1 MFIIFHFPF
10 SITFL
15 LLFLSFSF
23 SFPFPYALSYFSFP
37 FPFLFLS
44 FSFSSPFLFLFLSFS
59 FPFPCL
65 FLFLFLFRFLFL
77 CLFLFLSFSFL
88 FLPFRFPFSFS
99 WQPGNPATG
108 NPATRH
114 PGTPAPRHPGN
125 PATRQP
131 GNPAPRHPGNPATRQ
146 PGNPATRQPGT
157 PAIRPHDESMFKLDQ
172 VGAFS
177 CLQCRQGAVNDMHA
191 VVLWATSVMAK
202 DWWESQFGRCCT
214 FFWSTAQIAP
224 AAAMA
229 AGFPRGAQLGN
240 LSMVKLTA
248 SSLGLGN
255 ESKLPCDP
263 LVKTCLR
270 HEKCNS
276 RATAN
281 EPLHS
286 EPSWGWS
293 SPSESRAVFLRS
305 TSNTWWG
312 SLSSMDPDVN
322 LAILLL

>member
-44 FSFSSPFLFLFLSFS
+44 FSFSSPFPFPLLFFS
-59 FPFPCL
+59 LPFPFPFPL
-65 FLFLFLFRFLFL
+65 PFPFP
-77 CLFLFLSFSFL
+77 FL
-88 FLPFRFPFSFS
+88 FLPFPSFPFSVFLFL
-99 WQPGNPATG
+99 
-108 NPATRH
+108 ATRQ

-146 PGNPATRQPGT
+146 PGN